1 MGIGLELYQW
11 AAKRGLEIP
20 LLIFLLALTILL
32 IIIAMNFKY
41 EIRTT
46 SPCRDCIYVK
56 KTMKL
61 TQLRAAYIN
70 INRYL
75 YENSNWNAQLINLN
89 KILLIFQAFQ
99 KCLKFRICKGFTV
112 ILVLFSR
119 KRSWSLIT

>member
-46 SPCRDCIYVK
+46 SPFRDCIYVK
-56 KTMKL
+56 KDHETDTITCSLYKHKPL
-61 TQLRAAYIN
+61 FIREQQLECPID
-70 INRYL
+70 
-75 YENSNWNAQLINLN
+75 QL
-89 KILLIFQAFQ
+89 K
-99 KCLKFRICKGFTV
+99 
-112 ILVLFSR
+112 
-119 KRSWSLIT
+119 